1 MQGVCGGS
9 VYLRRVGQIRVL
21 RVMRVLRVRMGQ
33 VRVLRVMHEAYIYI
47 RVGKPNRNR
56 TDLPAC
62 L

>member
-1 MQGVCGGS
+1 M
-9 VYLRRVGQIRVL
+9 YLRRVGQIRVL